1 MQNIYIPHNNT
12 VFNQFFKGITQYV
25 VTKTSGEKP
34 EWTHIPQMH
43 LSYITNVYIKWN
55 DVYDLSLSPPHSLEI
70 TKEID
75 YARTTT
81 ERALI
86 TFINRFL
93 LEQPV
98 TDFDR
103 DNMGIM
109 KCKSR
114 TPRIEANEVVEM
126 ELKLRNIRDMLVD
139 FWNSDSTPKENRVS
153 PS

>member
-12 VFNQFFKGITQYV
+12 VFNQFFKDVTQYV
-25 VTKTSGEKP
+25 VTKTSGAEP

-43 LSYITNVYIKWN
+43 RSYITRVYIEWN
-55 DVYDLSLSPPHSLEI
+55 DVYSLSLSPPHSLEA

-75 YARTTT
+75 YIRART

-98 TDFDR
+98 TEFDR
-103 DNMGIM
+103 DNMGII
-109 KCKSR
+109 KCKTR
-114 TPRIEANEVVEM
+114 APRIEANEVVEM
-126 ELKLRNIRDMLVD
+126 ELKLRNIREMLVD
-139 FWNSDSTPKENRVS
+139 FWNSDSAPKQNRVS
-153 PS
+153 TS